1 MRRRRSSGG
10 SSTPFCRSKASTS
23 TCSRSRPGS
32 PPGPPRRSGSRKD
45 WSTRRPEW
53 IASTSISTVRSR
65 RFPASPTA
73 AISPKDSTASS
84 RSDLP
89 DSPERESHEARAR
102 AEGAAVNEALFSTL
116 ALTAVTIGSLHTAA
130 PDHWVPF
137 AILARARNWSAR
149 RTAGL
154 TLLCG
159 FGHVTVSAL
168 LGLIGLF
175 FGVRLL
181 ESFGHRMG
189 SFAPLLLIGF
199 GVVYGL
205 WGLRRAVPPRLHGHS
220 HAHYDHVHDP
230 SRVSAGTLFLLFS
243 ADPCVAVVR
252 SEERRVGKECRSR
265 LSPYH

>member
-1 MRRRRSSGG
+1 
-10 SSTPFCRSKASTS
+10 
-23 TCSRSRPGS
+23 
-32 PPGPPRRSGSRKD
+32 
-45 WSTRRPEW
+45 
-53 IASTSISTVRSR
+53 
-65 RFPASPTA
+65 
-73 AISPKDSTASS
+73 
-84 RSDLP
+84 
-89 DSPERESHEARAR
+89 
-102 AEGAAVNEALFSTL
+102 VNETLFSTL

-243 ADPCVAVVR
+243 ADPCVAVVPLLFAAAPLGAAR
-252 SEERRVGKECRSR
+252 TIAIVLLYEAATLATMLAFVLPARAGTRVFRAPWLDRYGDAAAGGVIAAVG
-265 LSPYH
+265 LMVAGLGW